1 MPSTRIHHSPDLT
14 LRPRAAATSANTTTA
29 PGYPDDII
37 PIHIWKQFQSAILQ
51 ALTPFKE
58 PRERVLRAILDME
71 TKLGVSI

>member
-1 MPSTRIHHSPDLT
+1 MPSTQIHHSPDLT
-14 LRPRAAATSANTTTA
+14 LRPRPAAPPANTTATS
-29 PGYPDDII
+29 GNPDEII
-37 PIHIWKQFQSAILQ
+37 PILIWKQFQSAILQ